1 MKSRCCAW
9 ILCVALGIAALT
21 GCGAY
26 STTETKEARKESG
39 EGMVFDESAT
49 FGQINKM
56 DGNTITIELGTQK
69 KFEKENQ
76 DNGNQPNEKEQNGE
90 RPSMIDL
97 TGEEQEIYVTDSTTI
112 TRQSMGKQRDKDN
125 MNPSENT
132 SQSEVEIKPEES
144 DDKGQ
149 NTPPEGRQPED
160 ISVMGNR
167 RQILFLVLHL
177 VRVQNLYRNI
187 FGKGCVSWLVVVSA
201 PETIRIKMEKRFIQ
215 PMSLWRNM
223 NLHRIRRA
231 ILLRSRKK
239 IPEPIRMD
247 L

>member
-149 NTPPEGRQPED
+149 NTLPEGRQPEAEEITIND
-160 ISVMGNR
+160 ISVGDIISVTLDDNNNAESITVISGGNR
-167 RQILFLVLHL
+167 GEE
-177 VRVQNLYRNI
+177 NEEN
-187 FGKGCVSWLVVVSA
+187 
-201 PETIRIKMEKRFIQ
+201 
-215 PMSLWRNM
+215 
-223 NLHRIRRA
+223 
-231 ILLRSRKK
+231 
-239 IPEPIRMD
+239 
-247 L
+247 